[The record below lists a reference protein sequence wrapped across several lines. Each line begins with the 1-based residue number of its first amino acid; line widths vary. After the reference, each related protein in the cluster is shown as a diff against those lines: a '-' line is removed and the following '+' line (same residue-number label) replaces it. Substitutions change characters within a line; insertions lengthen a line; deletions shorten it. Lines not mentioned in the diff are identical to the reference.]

1 MSLPDQRSQ
10 LRIWLRAPFALAM
23 SLVLSGCIQPLYGSL
38 GAGSDVAGELQAIK
52 VDPINGKTGHY
63 LANDLIFALN
73 GTGAPVQAKYLLKVT
88 VSENVQTP
96 LLDTVSGYPSA
107 ANVVVNAEYKLL
119 RAGTEAQITAGKVT
133 VLEGYDRTSQRFANL
148 RAAQDAEI
156 RGAKMVADQIRIRLA
171 AALAKGA

>member
-1 MSLPDQRSQ
+1 MSLPDLRSQ
-10 LRIWLRAPFALAM
+10 LRIWLRAPFALAI

-63 LANDLIFALN
+63 LVNDLIFALN
-73 GTGAPVQAKYLLKVT
+73 GTGAQVPAKYLLKVT
-88 VSENVQTP
+88 LSENVQTP

-119 RAGTEAQITAGKVT
+119 HAGTEAQITAGKVT

>member
-1 MSLPDQRSQ
+1 MSLPEYAPEPRVS
-10 LRIWLRAPFALAM
+10 LRAALMLAIG
-23 SLVLSGCIQPLYGSL
+23 LALSGCIQPLYGSL
-38 GAGSDVAGELQAIK
+38 GAGGDVAGELQAIK
-52 VDPINGKTGHY
+52 VDPIGGKTGHY

-73 GTGAPVQAKYLLKVT
+73 GTGAAVQPKYLLKVT
-88 VSENVQTP
+88 LSENVQTP
-96 LLDTVSGYPSA
+96 LLDTVSGYPTA

-119 RAGTEAQITAGKVT
+119 RSGTETQIAAGKVT

-156 RGAKMVADQIRIRLA
+156 RGAKSLADQIRIRLA